1 MNNVSLLIALRYFRS
16 KRSGFVSIIS
26 KMAFAGI
33 AIGVA
38 VLIIVTSV
46 MNGFE
51 KELQTR
57 ILQAIPH
64 ASIEGNISNNDIDKI
79 VNTLYE
85 NKKIVGAAPY
95 IETQGLVSSG
105 SSLKGV
111 YIYGVNPFQE
121 PAISIVSEQMID
133 GTWDSLSGDGYN
145 LLIGDILAMQLGLR
159 LGDKVN
165 VLVPDTNLGLAGI
178 LPRTRQFTVSGIFSL
193 GAPEMDESF
202 VYLNIKNASKL
213 LRMNNAVHGIRVR
226 YSDLFLAPTEI
237 YKDLFRIQDSL
248 NLNVGAD
255 DWTRSYGTLFKA
267 IKNEKFLIS
276 LLLTFIVLVAIFNV
290 VSMLVMIINEKRAQI
305 AILVTL
311 GGTRRFIQNIF
322 IYFGS
327 LIGIFGTLSGLLI
340 GLFITYN
347 LGSIIGLLEYTL
359 GVKFLEV
366 YFIDYFPVDIRPSWI
381 FFICA
386 GSLLLTIISSIYPAT
401 IASKIEPAEVLKYE

>member
-1 MNNVSLLIALRYFRS
+1 MNTVSLLIALRYFRS

-33 AIGVA
+33 AIGVE

-64 ASIEGNISNNDIDKI
+64 ASIEGNISNDDIDEI

-111 YIYGVNPFQE
+111 YIYGVNPSEE
-121 PAISIVSEQMID
+121 PSISIVSEQMSD
-133 GTWDSLSGDGYN
+133 GTWDSLSEDGYN
-145 LLIGDILAMQLGLR
+145 RLMGGILAVQLGLR

-213 LRMNNAVHGIRVR
+213 LRMNNSVHGIRVR

-237 YKDLFRIQDSL
+237 YKDLFRIQNSL
-248 NLNVGAD
+248 NINVGAN

-305 AILVTL
+305 AVLVTL
-311 GGTRRFIQNIF
+311 GGTRRFIQKIF

-340 GLFITYN
+340 GLLITYN
-347 LGSIIGLLEYTL
+347 LGSIIGLLEYTF

-366 YFIDYFPVDIRPSWI
+366 YFIDYFPVDIRPAWI
-381 FFICA
+381 FFICT

-401 IASKIEPAEVLKYE
+401 IASKVEPAEVLKYE

>member
-1 MNNVSLLIALRYFRS
+1 
-16 KRSGFVSIIS
+16 
-26 KMAFAGI
+26 
-33 AIGVA
+33 
-38 VLIIVTSV
+38 

-64 ASIEGNISNNDIDKI
+64 ASIEGNISNDDIDEI

-111 YIYGVNPFQE
+111 YIYGVNPSEE
-121 PAISIVSEQMID
+121 PSISIVSEQMID
-133 GTWDSLSGDGYN
+133 GTWNSLSDDGYN
-145 LLIGDILAMQLGLR
+145 LLMGDILAVQLGLR

-213 LRMNNAVHGIRVR
+213 LRMNNSVHGIRVR

-237 YKDLFRIQDSL
+237 YKDLFRIQNSL
-248 NLNVGAD
+248 NINVGAN

-305 AILVTL
+305 AVLVTL
-311 GGTRRFIQNIF
+311 GGTRRFIQKIF

-340 GLFITYN
+340 GLLITYN
-347 LGSIIGLLEYTL
+347 LGSIIGLLEYTF

-366 YFIDYFPVDIRPSWI
+366 YFIDYFPVDIRPAWI
-381 FFICA
+381 FFICT

-401 IASKIEPAEVLKYE
+401 IASKVEPAEVLKYE

>member
-64 ASIEGNISNNDIDKI
+64 ASIEGNISNDDIDEI

-111 YIYGVNPFQE
+111 YIYGVNPSEE
-121 PAISIVSEQMID
+121 PSISIVSEQMID
-133 GTWDSLSGDGYN
+133 GTWDSLSDDGYN
-145 LLIGDILAMQLGLR
+145 LLMGDILAVQLGLR

-213 LRMNNAVHGIRVR
+213 LRMNNSVHGIRVR
-226 YSDLFLAPTEI
+226 YSDLFMAPTEI
-237 YKDLFRIQDSL
+237 YKDLFRIQNSL
-248 NLNVGAD
+248 NINVGAN

-305 AILVTL
+305 AVLVTL
-311 GGTRRFIQNIF
+311 GGTRRFIQKIF

-340 GLFITYN
+340 GLLITYN
-347 LGSIIGLLEYTL
+347 LGSIIGLLEYTF

-366 YFIDYFPVDIRPSWI
+366 YFIDYFPVDIRPAWI
-381 FFICA
+381 FFICT

-401 IASKIEPAEVLKYE
+401 IASKVEPAEVLKYE

>member
-64 ASIEGNISNNDIDKI
+64 ASIEGNISNDDIDEI

-111 YIYGVNPFQE
+111 YIYGVNPSEE
-121 PAISIVSEQMID
+121 PSISIVSEQMID
-133 GTWDSLSGDGYN
+133 GTWDSLSDDGYN
-145 LLIGDILAMQLGLR
+145 LLMGDILAVQLGLR

-213 LRMNNAVHGIRVR
+213 LRMNNSVHGIRVR

-237 YKDLFRIQDSL
+237 YKDLFRIQNSL
-248 NLNVGAD
+248 NINVGAN

-305 AILVTL
+305 AVLVTL
-311 GGTRRFIQNIF
+311 GGTRRFIQKIF

-340 GLFITYN
+340 GLLITYN
-347 LGSIIGLLEYTL
+347 LGSIIGLLEYTF

-366 YFIDYFPVDIRPSWI
+366 YFIDYFPVDIRPAWI
-381 FFICA
+381 FFICT

-401 IASKIEPAEVLKYE
+401 IASKVEPAEVLKYE

>member
-64 ASIEGNISNNDIDKI
+64 ASIEGNISNDDIDEI

-111 YIYGVNPFQE
+111 YIYGVNPSEE
-121 PAISIVSEQMID
+121 PSISIVSEQMID
-133 GTWDSLSGDGYN
+133 GTWNSLSEDGYN
-145 LLIGDILAMQLGLR
+145 LLMGDILAVQLGLR

-213 LRMNNAVHGIRVR
+213 LRMNNSVHGIRVR

-237 YKDLFRIQDSL
+237 YKDLFRIQNSL
-248 NLNVGAD
+248 NINVGAD

-305 AILVTL
+305 AVLVTL
-311 GGTRRFIQNIF
+311 GGTRRFIQKIF

-340 GLFITYN
+340 GLLITYN
-347 LGSIIGLLEYTL
+347 LGSIIGLLEYTF

-366 YFIDYFPVDIRPSWI
+366 YFIDYFPVDIRPAWI
-381 FFICA
+381 FFICT

-401 IASKIEPAEVLKYE
+401 IASKVEPAEVLKYE

>member
-1 MNNVSLLIALRYFRS
+1 MNSVSLLIALRYFRS

-57 ILQAIPH
+57 ILQAVPH
-64 ASIEGNISNNDIDKI
+64 AAIEGNIKNNDIDKI
-79 VNTLYE
+79 VSTLYE
-85 NKKIVGAAPY
+85 NDKVLGAAPY
-95 IETQGLVSSG
+95 IETQGLISSG

-111 YIYGVNPFQE
+111 YIFGIDPVLE
-121 PAISIVSEQMID
+121 TSISMVSDQIID
-133 GTWDSLSGDGYN
+133 GSWESLSEEGYN
-145 LLIGDILAMQLGLR
+145 LLMGDILAMQLSLR
-159 LGDKVN
+159 VGDKVN

-178 LPRTRQFTVSGIFSL
+178 LPRTRQFTVTGVFSL

-202 VYLNIKNASKL
+202 VFLNIKNSSKL
-213 LRMNNAVHGIRVR
+213 LRMNNSVHGIRVR
-226 YSDLFLAPTEI
+226 YEDLFLAPVQI
-237 YKDLFRIQDSL
+237 HKDLFNIQNYL
-248 NLNVGAD
+248 NLDLEASN
-255 DWTRSYGTLFKA
+255 WTQSYGTLFKA

-311 GGTRRFIQNIF
+311 GGTKSFIQKIF
-322 IYFGS
+322 VYFGS
-327 LIGIFGTLSGLLI
+327 LIGLFGTLSGLLFGI
-340 GLFITYN
+340 LISYN
-347 LGSIIGLLEYTL
+347 LGSIIGLLEYSL

-366 YFIDYFPVDIRPSWI
+366 YFINYFPIDVRPSWV
-381 FFICA
+381 FFICL
-386 GSLLLTIISSIYPAT
+386 GSIILTLISSIYPAT
-401 IASKIEPAEVLKYE
+401 IAAKIEPAEVLKYE

>member
-64 ASIEGNISNNDIDKI
+64 ASIEGNISNDDIDEI

-111 YIYGVNPFQE
+111 YIYGVNPSEE
-121 PAISIVSEQMID
+121 PSISIVSEQMID
-133 GTWDSLSGDGYN
+133 GTWDSLSEDGYN
-145 LLIGDILAMQLGLR
+145 LLMGDILAVQLGLR

-213 LRMNNAVHGIRVR
+213 LRMNNSVHGIRVR

-237 YKDLFRIQDSL
+237 YKDLFRIQNSL
-248 NLNVGAD
+248 NINVGAD

-305 AILVTL
+305 AVLVTL
-311 GGTRRFIQNIF
+311 GGTRRFIQKIF

-340 GLFITYN
+340 GLLITYN
-347 LGSIIGLLEYTL
+347 LGSIIGLLEYTF

-366 YFIDYFPVDIRPSWI
+366 YFIDYFPVDIRPAWI
-381 FFICA
+381 FFICT

-401 IASKIEPAEVLKYE
+401 IASKVEPAEVLKYE

>member
-64 ASIEGNISNNDIDKI
+64 ASIEGNISNDDIVEI

-111 YIYGVNPFQE
+111 YIYGVNPSE
-121 PAISIVSEQMID
+121 ESSISIVSEQMID
-133 GTWDSLSGDGYN
+133 GAWDSLSEDGYN
-145 LLIGDILAMQLGLR
+145 LLMGDILAVQLELR

-202 VYLNIKNASKL
+202 VYLNIKSASKL
-213 LRMNNAVHGIRVR
+213 LRMNNSVHGIRVR

-237 YKDLFRIQDSL
+237 YKDLFRIQNSL
-248 NLNVGAD
+248 NINVGAN

-290 VSMLVMIINEKRAQI
+290 VSMLIMIINEKRAQI
-305 AILVTL
+305 AVLVTL
-311 GGTRRFIQNIF
+311 GGTRRFIQKIF

-340 GLFITYN
+340 GLLITYN
-347 LGSIIGLLEYTL
+347 LGSIIGLLEYTF

-366 YFIDYFPVDIRPSWI
+366 YFIDYFPVDIRPAWI
-381 FFICA
+381 FFICT

-401 IASKIEPAEVLKYE
+401 IASKVEPAEVLKYE

>member
-64 ASIEGNISNNDIDKI
+64 ASIEGNISNDDIDEI

-111 YIYGVNPFQE
+111 YIYGVNPSEE
-121 PAISIVSEQMID
+121 PSISIVSEQMID
-133 GTWDSLSGDGYN
+133 GTWNSLSDDGYN
-145 LLIGDILAMQLGLR
+145 LLMGDILAVQLGLR

-213 LRMNNAVHGIRVR
+213 LRMNNSVHGIRVR

-237 YKDLFRIQDSL
+237 YKDLFRIQNSL
-248 NLNVGAD
+248 NINVGAD

-305 AILVTL
+305 AVLVTL
-311 GGTRRFIQNIF
+311 GGTRRFIQKIF

-340 GLFITYN
+340 GLLITYN
-347 LGSIIGLLEYTL
+347 LGSIIGLLEYTF

-366 YFIDYFPVDIRPSWI
+366 YFIDYFPVDIRPAWI
-381 FFICA
+381 FFICT

-401 IASKIEPAEVLKYE
+401 IASKVEPAEVLKYE

>member
-64 ASIEGNISNNDIDKI
+64 ASIEGNISNDDIDEI

-111 YIYGVNPFQE
+111 YIYGVNPSEE
-121 PAISIVSEQMID
+121 PSISIVSEQMID
-133 GTWDSLSGDGYN
+133 GTWNSLSEDGYN
-145 LLIGDILAMQLGLR
+145 LLMGDILAVQLGLR

-213 LRMNNAVHGIRVR
+213 LRMNNSVHGIRVR

-237 YKDLFRIQDSL
+237 YKDLFRIQNSL
-248 NLNVGAD
+248 NINVGAN

-305 AILVTL
+305 AVLVTL
-311 GGTRRFIQNIF
+311 GGTRRFIQKIF

-340 GLFITYN
+340 GLLITYN
-347 LGSIIGLLEYTL
+347 LGSIIGLLEYTF

-366 YFIDYFPVDIRPSWI
+366 YFIDYFPVDIRPAWI
-381 FFICA
+381 FFICT

-401 IASKIEPAEVLKYE
+401 IASKVEPAEVLKYE

>member
-64 ASIEGNISNNDIDKI
+64 ASIEGNISNDDIDEI

-111 YIYGVNPFQE
+111 YIYGVNPSEE
-121 PAISIVSEQMID
+121 PSISIVSEQMID
-133 GTWDSLSGDGYN
+133 GTWDSLSDDGYN
-145 LLIGDILAMQLGLR
+145 LLMGDILAVQLGLR

-213 LRMNNAVHGIRVR
+213 LRINNSVHGIRVR
-226 YSDLFLAPTEI
+226 YSDLFMAPTEI
-237 YKDLFRIQDSL
+237 YKDLFRIQNSL
-248 NLNVGAD
+248 NINVGAD

-305 AILVTL
+305 AVLVTL
-311 GGTRRFIQNIF
+311 GGTRRFIQKIF

-340 GLFITYN
+340 GLLITYN
-347 LGSIIGLLEYTL
+347 LGSIIGLLEYTF

-366 YFIDYFPVDIRPSWI
+366 YFIDYFPVDIRPAWI
-381 FFICA
+381 FFICT

-401 IASKIEPAEVLKYE
+401 IASKVEPAEVLKYE

>member
-64 ASIEGNISNNDIDKI
+64 ASIEGNISNDDIDEI

-111 YIYGVNPFQE
+111 YIYGVNPSEE
-121 PAISIVSEQMID
+121 PSISIVSEQMID
-133 GTWDSLSGDGYN
+133 GTWDSLSDHGYN
-145 LLIGDILAMQLGLR
+145 LLMGDILAVQLGLR

-213 LRMNNAVHGIRVR
+213 LRMNNSVHGIRVR
-226 YSDLFLAPTEI
+226 YSDLFMAPTEI
-237 YKDLFRIQDSL
+237 YKDLFRIQNSL
-248 NLNVGAD
+248 NINVGAN

-305 AILVTL
+305 AVLVTL
-311 GGTRRFIQNIF
+311 GGTRRFIQKIF

-340 GLFITYN
+340 GLLITYN
-347 LGSIIGLLEYTL
+347 LGSIIGLLEYTF

-366 YFIDYFPVDIRPSWI
+366 YFIDYFPVDIRPAWI
-381 FFICA
+381 FFICT

-401 IASKIEPAEVLKYE
+401 IASKVEPAEVLKYE

>member
-64 ASIEGNISNNDIDKI
+64 ASIEGNISNDDIDEI

-111 YIYGVNPFQE
+111 YIYGVNPSEE
-121 PAISIVSEQMID
+121 PSISIVSEQMID
-133 GTWDSLSGDGYN
+133 GTWDSLSDDGYN
-145 LLIGDILAMQLGLR
+145 LVMGDILAVQLGLR

-213 LRMNNAVHGIRVR
+213 LRMNNSVHGIRVR
-226 YSDLFLAPTEI
+226 YSDLFMAPTEI
-237 YKDLFRIQDSL
+237 YKDLFRIQNSL
-248 NLNVGAD
+248 NINVGAD

-305 AILVTL
+305 AVLVTL
-311 GGTRRFIQNIF
+311 GGTRRFIQKIF

-340 GLFITYN
+340 GLLITYN
-347 LGSIIGLLEYTL
+347 LGSIIGLLEYTF

-366 YFIDYFPVDIRPSWI
+366 YFIDYFPVDIRPAWI
-381 FFICA
+381 FFICT

-401 IASKIEPAEVLKYE
+401 IASKVEPAEVLKYE

>member
-64 ASIEGNISNNDIDKI
+64 ASIEGNISNDDIDEI

-111 YIYGVNPFQE
+111 YIYGVNPSEE
-121 PAISIVSEQMID
+121 PSISIVSEQMID
-133 GTWDSLSGDGYN
+133 GTWDSLSEDGYN
-145 LLIGDILAMQLGLR
+145 LLMGDILAVQLGLR

-213 LRMNNAVHGIRVR
+213 LRMNNSVHGIRVR

-237 YKDLFRIQDSL
+237 YKDLFRIQNSL
-248 NLNVGAD
+248 NINVGAN

-305 AILVTL
+305 AVLVTL
-311 GGTRRFIQNIF
+311 GGTRRFIQKIF

-340 GLFITYN
+340 GLLITYN
-347 LGSIIGLLEYTL
+347 LGSIIGLLEYTF

-366 YFIDYFPVDIRPSWI
+366 YFIDYFPVDIRPAWI
-381 FFICA
+381 FFICT

-401 IASKIEPAEVLKYE
+401 IASKVEPAEVLKYE

>member
-64 ASIEGNISNNDIDKI
+64 ASIEGNISNDDIDEI

-111 YIYGVNPFQE
+111 YIYGVNPSEE
-121 PAISIVSEQMID
+121 PSISIVSEQMID
-133 GTWDSLSGDGYN
+133 GTWDSLSDDGYN
-145 LLIGDILAMQLGLR
+145 LLMGDILAVQLGLR

-213 LRMNNAVHGIRVR
+213 LRMNNSIHGIRVR

-237 YKDLFRIQDSL
+237 YKDLFRIQNSL
-248 NLNVGAD
+248 NINVGAD

-305 AILVTL
+305 AVLVTL
-311 GGTRRFIQNIF
+311 GGTRRFIQKIF

-340 GLFITYN
+340 GLLITYN
-347 LGSIIGLLEYTL
+347 LGSIIGLLEYTF

-366 YFIDYFPVDIRPSWI
+366 YFIDYFPVDIRPAWI
-381 FFICA
+381 FFICT

-401 IASKIEPAEVLKYE
+401 IASKVEPAEVLKYE

>member
-64 ASIEGNISNNDIDKI
+64 ASIEGNISNDDIDEI

-111 YIYGVNPFQE
+111 YIYGVNPSEE
-121 PAISIVSEQMID
+121 PSISIVSEQMID
-133 GTWDSLSGDGYN
+133 GTWDSLSDDGYN
-145 LLIGDILAMQLGLR
+145 LLMGDILAVQLGLR

-213 LRMNNAVHGIRVR
+213 LRMNNSVHGIRVR
-226 YSDLFLAPTEI
+226 YSDLFMAPTEI
-237 YKDLFRIQDSL
+237 YKDLFRIQNSL
-248 NLNVGAD
+248 NINVGAD

-305 AILVTL
+305 AVLVTL
-311 GGTRRFIQNIF
+311 GGTRRFIQKIF

-340 GLFITYN
+340 GLLITYN
-347 LGSIIGLLEYTL
+347 LGSIIGLLEYTF

-366 YFIDYFPVDIRPSWI
+366 YFIDYFPVDIRPAWI
-381 FFICA
+381 FFICT

-401 IASKIEPAEVLKYE
+401 IASKVEPAEVLKYE

>member
-64 ASIEGNISNNDIDKI
+64 ASIEGSISNDDIDEI

-111 YIYGVNPFQE
+111 YIYGVNPSEE
-121 PAISIVSEQMID
+121 PSISIVSEQMID
-133 GTWDSLSGDGYN
+133 GTWDSLSDDGYN
-145 LLIGDILAMQLGLR
+145 LLMGDILAVQLGLR

-213 LRMNNAVHGIRVR
+213 LRMNNSVHGIRVR

-237 YKDLFRIQDSL
+237 YKDLFRIQKSL
-248 NLNVGAD
+248 NINVGAN

-305 AILVTL
+305 AVLVTL
-311 GGTRRFIQNIF
+311 GGTRRFIQKIF

-340 GLFITYN
+340 GLLITYN
-347 LGSIIGLLEYTL
+347 LGSIIGLLEYTF

-366 YFIDYFPVDIRPSWI
+366 YFIDYFPVDIRPAWI
-381 FFICA
+381 FFICT

-401 IASKIEPAEVLKYE
+401 IASKVEPAEVLKYE

>member
-64 ASIEGNISNNDIDKI
+64 ASIEGNISNDDIDEI

-111 YIYGVNPFQE
+111 YIYGVNPSEE
-121 PAISIVSEQMID
+121 PSISIVSEQMID
-133 GTWDSLSGDGYN
+133 GTWDSLSDDGYN
-145 LLIGDILAMQLGLR
+145 LLMGDILAVQLGLR

-213 LRMNNAVHGIRVR
+213 LRMNNSVHGIRVR
-226 YSDLFLAPTEI
+226 
-237 YKDLFRIQDSL
+237 
-248 NLNVGAD
+248 
-255 DWTRSYGTLFKA
+255 
-267 IKNEKFLIS
+267 
-276 LLLTFIVLVAIFNV
+276 
-290 VSMLVMIINEKRAQI
+290 
-305 AILVTL
+305 
-311 GGTRRFIQNIF
+311 
-322 IYFGS
+322 
-327 LIGIFGTLSGLLI
+327 
-340 GLFITYN
+340 
-347 LGSIIGLLEYTL
+347 
-359 GVKFLEV
+359 
-366 YFIDYFPVDIRPSWI
+366 
-381 FFICA
+381 
-386 GSLLLTIISSIYPAT
+386 
-401 IASKIEPAEVLKYE
+401 

>member
-165 VLVPDTNLGLAGI
+165 ILVPDTNLGLAGI

-226 YSDLFLAPTEI
+226 YSNLFLAPTEI

>member
-64 ASIEGNISNNDIDKI
+64 ASIEGSISNDDIDEI

-111 YIYGVNPFQE
+111 YIYGVNPSEE
-121 PAISIVSEQMID
+121 PSISIVSEQMID
-133 GTWDSLSGDGYN
+133 GTWDSLSDDGYN
-145 LLIGDILAMQLGLR
+145 LLMGDILAVQLGLR

-213 LRMNNAVHGIRVR
+213 LRMNNSVHGIRVR

-237 YKDLFRIQDSL
+237 YKDLFRIQNSL
-248 NLNVGAD
+248 NINVGAN

-305 AILVTL
+305 AVLVTL
-311 GGTRRFIQNIF
+311 GGTRRFIQKIF

-340 GLFITYN
+340 GLLITYN
-347 LGSIIGLLEYTL
+347 LGSIIGLLEYTF

-366 YFIDYFPVDIRPSWI
+366 YFIDYFPVDIRPAWI
-381 FFICA
+381 FFICT

-401 IASKIEPAEVLKYE
+401 IASKVEPAEVLKYE